1 MHRPWTEEDI
11 AKLRSMAQRY
21 PTQTIAARL
30 GRGVSATMVK
40 AHQLRLSLK
49 VKSKAP
55 SPTFDPGPAGFDWQE
70 LSEPVAGNVSVQ
82 KQDLERDQHTHP
94 AQNRD

>member
-1 MHRPWTEEDI
+1 VAKPWSEEEI

-21 PTQTIAARL
+21 PSRRIAAVL
-30 GRGVSATMVK
+30 GRGFSATVVK

-55 SPTFDPGPAGFDWQE
+55 GPTADPGEAGFNWSE
-70 LSEPVAGNVSVQ
+70 RSEPVARNVLI
-82 KQDLERDQHTHP
+82 QDQD
-94 AQNRD
+94 